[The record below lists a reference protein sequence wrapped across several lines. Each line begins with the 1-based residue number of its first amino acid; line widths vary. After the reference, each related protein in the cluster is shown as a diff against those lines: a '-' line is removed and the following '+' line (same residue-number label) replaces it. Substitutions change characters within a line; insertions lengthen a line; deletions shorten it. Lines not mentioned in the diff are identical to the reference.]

1 MHIDL
6 NCDMGESFGAYSIG
20 ADETL
25 MPLITSAN
33 IACGFHA
40 GDPRVM
46 QRTVKLALRY
56 GVAIGAHPGFRDLEG
71 FGRRVIDATPD
82 EIETAVLYQ
91 IGALAAFARAAG
103 ERLVHV
109 KAHGAL
115 YNLAATQPA
124 IARAIAR
131 AVASFDSSLVLVGL
145 AGSSMLDVA
154 RELGLRV
161 AREGFCDRV
170 YTPEGNLMSRRE
182 PGSLIDDPQRAARQA
197 LQMVVEQ
204 TVTTSTGEKISM
216 SVDTL
221 CIHGDSPNAPAIA
234 HAVREMLEKNNVSV
248 RALTSVLS
256 GA

>member
-46 QRTVKLALRY
+46 QRTVQLAIQH

-82 EIETAVLYQ
+82 EIESDVLYQ
-91 IGALAAFARAAG
+91 IGALDAFARAAG
-103 ERLVHV
+103 KKLMHV

-115 YNLAATQPA
+115 YNLAVIKPA

-131 AVASFDSSLVLVGL
+131 AVVSFDSSLVFVGL

-161 AREGFCDRV
+161 AREGFCDRA
-170 YTPEGNLMSRRE
+170 YTPDGKLMSRRE

-197 LQMVVEQ
+197 LQIVIEQ
-204 TVTTSTGEKISM
+204 TVDASNGEKIPM
-216 SVDTL
+216 TVDTL

-234 HAVREMLEKNNVSV
+234 RAVREMLEKNGVNVRSL
-248 RALTSVLS
+248 A
-256 GA
+256 

>member
-20 ADETL
+20 ADEML

-46 QRTVKLALRY
+46 QRTVQLAVQH

-82 EIETAVLYQ
+82 EIESDVLYQ
-91 IGALAAFARAAG
+91 IGALDAFARAAG
-103 ERLVHV
+103 KKLMHV

-115 YNLAATQPA
+115 YNLAAAKPA

-131 AVASFDSSLVLVGL
+131 AVVSFDSSLVFVGL

-161 AREGFCDRV
+161 AREGFCDRA
-170 YTPEGNLMSRRE
+170 YTPDGKLMSRRE

-197 LQMVVEQ
+197 LQMVIEQ
-204 TVTTSTGEKISM
+204 TVDASNGEKIPM
-216 SVDTL
+216 HVDTL

-234 HAVREMLEKNNVSV
+234 RAVREMLEKNGVSV
-248 RALTSVLS
+248 RSLA
-256 GA
+256 

>member
-20 ADETL
+20 ADEML

-46 QRTVKLALRY
+46 QRTVQLAVQH

-82 EIETAVLYQ
+82 EIESDVLYQ
-91 IGALAAFARAAG
+91 IGALDAFARAAG
-103 ERLVHV
+103 KKLMHV

-115 YNLAATQPA
+115 YNLAVIKPA

-131 AVASFDSSLVLVGL
+131 AVVSFDSSLVFVGL

-161 AREGFCDRV
+161 AREGFCDRA
-170 YTPEGNLMSRRE
+170 YTPDGKLMSRRE

-197 LQMVVEQ
+197 LQIVIEQ
-204 TVTTSTGEKISM
+204 TVDASNGEKIPM
-216 SVDTL
+216 TVDTL

-234 HAVREMLEKNNVSV
+234 RAVREMLEKNGVNVRSL
-248 RALTSVLS
+248 A
-256 GA
+256 

>member
-1 MHIDL
+1 MNIDL

-46 QRTVKLALRY
+46 QRTVQLAIQH

-82 EIETAVLYQ
+82 EIESDVLYQ
-91 IGALAAFARAAG
+91 IGALDAFARAAG
-103 ERLVHV
+103 KKLMHV

-115 YNLAATQPA
+115 YNLAVIKPA

-131 AVASFDSSLVLVGL
+131 AVVSFDSSLVFVGL

-161 AREGFCDRV
+161 AREGFCDRA
-170 YTPEGNLMSRRE
+170 YTPDGKLMSRRE

-197 LQMVVEQ
+197 LQIVIEQ
-204 TVTTSTGEKISM
+204 TVDASNGEKIPM
-216 SVDTL
+216 TVDTL

-234 HAVREMLEKNNVSV
+234 RAVREMLEKNGVNVRSL
-248 RALTSVLS
+248 A
-256 GA
+256 

>member
-1 MHIDL
+1 
-6 NCDMGESFGAYSIG
+6 MGESFGAYSIG
-20 ADETL
+20 ADEML

-46 QRTVKLALRY
+46 QRTVQLAIRY

-82 EIETAVLYQ
+82 EIQADVLYQ
-91 IGALAAFARAAG
+91 IGALDAFARAAG
-103 ERLVHV
+103 KKLVHV

-115 YNLAATQPA
+115 YNLAAVKPA
-124 IARAIAR
+124 IARALAR
-131 AVASFDSSLVLVGL
+131 AVVNFDSSLVFVGL

-161 AREGFCDRV
+161 AREGFCDRA
-170 YTPEGNLMSRRE
+170 YTPDGNLMSRRE

-204 TVTTSTGEKISM
+204 TVTASNGEKISM

-221 CIHGDSPNAPAIA
+221 CIHGDSLNAPAIA
-234 HAVREMLEKNNVSV
+234 RAVRETLEKNGVIV
-248 RALTSVLS
+248 KALNSILNE
-256 GA
+256 A